1 MAKVNADIEILEFAI
16 AREIE
21 ANKLFLA
28 LAERVD
34 NAAIRKVLED
44 LAKEEL
50 EHKEKLELEMM
61 KLGHVVNEP
70 GKGLIPEHDMDY
82 KDILLLGIEKEDA
95 AFRMFVDL
103 IGHVKDEASRELL
116 LELAEEEVKHKM
128 RFEYEYNALLK
139 EE

>member
-1 MAKVNADIEILEFAI
+1 MAKVNADSEILEFAI

-44 LAKEEL
+44 LAAEEL

-61 KLGHVVNEP
+61 KLGHVVSEP
-70 GKGLIPEHDMDY
+70 GKGLIPEHEYVVSNTDAPLDMDY
-82 KDILLLGIEKEDA
+82 
-95 AFRMFVDL
+95 
-103 IGHVKDEASRELL
+103 
-116 LELAEEEVKHKM
+116 
-128 RFEYEYNALLK
+128 
-139 EE
+139 